1 MTRDDLPGVFAP
13 VIMPFD
19 EALAPD
25 ASRLLRQ
32 CRWLVSQGVGIAIFG
47 TNSEANSLS
56 VDEKIELLDRLI
68 DGGIDRSLLMPGTG
82 LCALPDTVRMTAH
95 AATRGCAGA
104 LMLPP
109 FYYKGVSDEGL
120 FRAYAE
126 VIERVADER
135 LKIYLYHIPPVS
147 QVPLS
152 PGLIERLVKAYPGT
166 VAGVKNSSGD
176 WQNIRDMLSAGWD
189 NFRVYCGSEE
199 FLLRTMQL
207 GGAGCISATANVN
220 PAAIADLQRSWQAS
234 GADAAQER
242 LSGIR
247 AISQSYSPIPSLK
260 SIVAHFA
267 GDPGW
272 RRLRPPLVELDP
284 QQHEDLIARMIG
296 AGFDMPGLGAA
307 A

>member
-95 AATRGCAGA
+95 AAARGCDGA

-189 NFRVYCGSEE
+189 NFRV
-199 FLLRTMQL
+199 
-207 GGAGCISATANVN
+207 
-220 PAAIADLQRSWQAS
+220 
-234 GADAAQER
+234 
-242 LSGIR
+242 
-247 AISQSYSPIPSLK
+247 
-260 SIVAHFA
+260 
-267 GDPGW
+267 
-272 RRLRPPLVELDP
+272 
-284 QQHEDLIARMIG
+284 
-296 AGFDMPGLGAA
+296 
-307 A
+307 